1 MWDIIKIPNLQV
13 TGMDE
18 TVKSHINYVD
28 HILTKIIEENFPKLR
43 KDMPIQVHEA
53 HGTPNG

>member
-1 MWDIIKIPNLQV
+1 
-13 TGMDE
+13 MDE